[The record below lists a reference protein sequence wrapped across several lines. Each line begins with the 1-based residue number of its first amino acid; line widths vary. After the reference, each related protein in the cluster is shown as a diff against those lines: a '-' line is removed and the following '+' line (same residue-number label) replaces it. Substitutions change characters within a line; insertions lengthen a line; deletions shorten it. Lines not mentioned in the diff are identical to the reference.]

1 MDDYIGTCMNIDVL
15 LNSNFS
21 GLSIATTCVFIPPSA
36 NSLDQLMVNDQK
48 LNLDRN
54 QESYVGHKRC
64 NKHGFYELGTN
75 CQIPIISEIGVI
87 TQYALR

>member
-21 GLSIATTCVFIPPSA
+21 GLSIAAACVFIPPSA
-36 NSLDQLMVNDQK
+36 NRLDSE
-48 LNLDRN
+48 RN
-54 QESYVGHKRC
+54 QESYVRHKRC

-75 CQIPIISEIGVI
+75 CQIPIISEIRVI
-87 TQYALR
+87 TQYTLW

>member
-1 MDDYIGTCMNIDVL
+1 MNIDVL

-21 GLSIATTCVFIPPSA
+21 GLSIAAACVFIPSSA
-36 NSLDQLMVNDQK
+36 NRLDGE
-48 LNLDRN
+48 RY

-87 TQYALR
+87 TQYTLW